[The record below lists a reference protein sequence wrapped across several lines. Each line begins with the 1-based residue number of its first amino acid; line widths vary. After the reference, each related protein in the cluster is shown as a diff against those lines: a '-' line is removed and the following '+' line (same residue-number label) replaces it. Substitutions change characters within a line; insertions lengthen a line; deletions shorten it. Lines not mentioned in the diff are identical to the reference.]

1 MQNAI
6 KAETLPELIADV
18 DRPGFTM
25 LLGRDPS
32 WIDGDQLRT
41 GGRPWRRRVLTA
53 LSYLMND
60 GGNFGIALIDQTLL
74 TEQSILN
81 LARQTEPFFAW
92 PRAEIAE

>member
-1 MQNAI
+1 MACSEAGAINRLSTIAQASWRTVSGRAAIVQNAI

-60 GGNFGIALIDQTLL
+60 GGDFG
-74 TEQSILN
+74 
-81 LARQTEPFFAW
+81 
-92 PRAEIAE
+92 